1 MNNIKDYWSELNPKE
16 LNDIINLFIKQKI
29 YTPQKMRELYNQ
41 AINNSS
47 SSRPQ
52 NISKYNKFDI
62 GGLVDLDTTGSS
74 KVLYSED
81 SENNNSNNNFII
93 KQALKI
99 ANEMLESNSI
109 SDNQK
114 NRLLE
119 FAMRISGGNAD
130 SNAINKASKYILS
143 KYGRK
148 ALFQVLNTNNSVSDI
163 IDKSIEE
170 SNYEVGNN
178 YTGLAF
184 LGDVWDKDS
193 FLWNNKNSSDFI
205 DTYIRGNIP
214 FESAGVIK
222 IDDKDENKLGR
233 YSKYIE
239 KNYPD
244 RSINTYQA
252 YRDTLDSN
260 LVKYLD
266 KASTALETS
275 TFGANA
281 DNYDIDKSM
290 FPFGTEDNRGFFD
303 AAGYN
308 IELMMG
314 PDGKIYGRKSD
325 IYDFL
330 PSDFNNK
337 WADNN
342 KMHNIVEK
350 INNFGNPFIFRTPWF
365 KASDENVP
373 EEVLSK
379 YADKNKKS
387 LGGRINLS
395 NNNIF
400 EEGGFLDILKS
411 ILGFRKRNQEDG
423 VNYIDYFDA
432 SNELKSKIKLPNKI
446 QKYNMESVSQ
456 YGDTHYD
463 VFEARYK
470 GLKKAMKDASIPDED
485 IERLLPFVITQ
496 NILEGGYRVN
506 RDDNNFGGL
515 MISKGNENVGRMK
528 FKTPEDYYKKYISN
542 LDEKW
547 GDKYL
552 GENKGWRHAKSI
564 EDYARILN
572 REDLELT
579 TEERFNSYNLEH
591 PKNPAYL
598 YTPEWKNN
606 YKPLMHTDRFGGI
619 YPRVNAYMKL
629 LNNRIKAFND
639 YAKENNLIKN

>member
-29 YTPQKMRELYNQ
+29 YSPQKMRELYNQ

-74 KVLYSED
+74 KVLYPED

-119 FAMRISGGNAD
+119 FAMRISGGNT
-130 SNAINKASKYILS
+130 SPSAINEASKYILS

-148 ALFQVLNTNNSVSDI
+148 ALFQVLNTNDSISNI
-163 IDKSIEE
+163 IDKSIKE
-170 SNYEVGNN
+170 SNYEVGDN

-184 LGDVWDKDS
+184 LGDVWDKDA

-205 DTYIRGNIP
+205 DTYIRGDIP

-222 IDDKDENKLGR
+222 IDNKDENRLGR
-233 YSKYIE
+233 YSKYIK

-244 RSINTYQA
+244 RDINTYQA

-266 KASTALETS
+266 KASTALETD

-308 IELMMG
+308 IELMKG

-330 PSDFNNK
+330 PSDFNGK
-337 WADNN
+337 WTDNN

-411 ILGFRKRNQEDG
+411 ILGFGKRNQEDG
-423 VNYIDYFDA
+423 GNYIDYFDA

>member
-29 YTPQKMRELYNQ
+29 YSPQKMRELYNQ

-62 GGLVDLDTTGSS
+62 GGPVDSNTTGSS

-81 SENNNSNNNFII
+81 SENDNSNNNFII

-205 DTYIRGNIP
+205 DTYIRGDIP

-222 IDDKDENKLGR
+222 IDDKDENRLGR

-365 KASDENVP
+365 KASDENIP

-411 ILGFRKRNQEDG
+411 ILGFGKRNQEDG
-423 VNYIDYFDA
+423 GNYIDYFDA

-547 GDKYL
+547 GDEYL

>member
-29 YTPQKMRELYNQ
+29 YSPQKMRELYNQ

-74 KVLYSED
+74 KVLYPED

-99 ANEMLESNSI
+99 ANEMLESNRI

-148 ALFQVLNTNNSVSDI
+148 ALFQVLNTNDSVSNI

-170 SNYEVGNN
+170 SNYEVGDN

-205 DTYIRGNIP
+205 DTYIRGDIP

-222 IDDKDENKLGR
+222 IDDKDENRLGR
-233 YSKYIE
+233 YSKYIK

-244 RSINTYQA
+244 RDINTYQA
-252 YRDTLDSN
+252 YKDTLDSN

-266 KASTALETS
+266 KASTALETD

-308 IELMMG
+308 IELMKG

-411 ILGFRKRNQEDG
+411 ILGFGKRNQEDEG
-423 VNYIDYFDA
+423 NYIDYFDA

>member
-29 YTPQKMRELYNQ
+29 YSPQKMRELYNQ

-74 KVLYSED
+74 KVLYPED

-99 ANEMLESNSI
+99 ANEMLESNRI

-170 SNYEVGNN
+170 SNYEVGDN

-205 DTYIRGNIP
+205 DTYIRGDIP

-222 IDDKDENKLGR
+222 IDDKDENRLGR

-314 PDGKIYGRKSD
+314 PDGKIYGRRSD

-365 KASDENVP
+365 KASDENIP

>member
-29 YTPQKMRELYNQ
+29 YSPQKMRELYNQ

-81 SENNNSNNNFII
+81 SENDNSNNNFII

-119 FAMRISGGNAD
+119 FAMRISGGNT
-130 SNAINKASKYILS
+130 SSSAINEASKYILS

-205 DTYIRGNIP
+205 DTYIRGDIP

-222 IDDKDENKLGR
+222 IDDKDENRLGR

-244 RSINTYQA
+244 RDINTYQA

-365 KASDENVP
+365 KASDENIP

>member
-29 YTPQKMRELYNQ
+29 YSPQKMRELYNQ

-62 GGLVDLDTTGSS
+62 GGPVDSNTTGSS
-74 KVLYSED
+74 GVLYSED
-81 SENNNSNNNFII
+81 NKNNNSNNNFII

-99 ANEMLESNSI
+99 ANEMLESNRI

-119 FAMRISGGNAD
+119 FAMRISGGNT
-130 SNAINKASKYILS
+130 SPSAINEASKYILS

-148 ALFQVLNTNNSVSDI
+148 ALFQVLNTNDSVSNI

-170 SNYEVGNN
+170 SNYEVGDN

-205 DTYIRGNIP
+205 DTYIRGDIP

-222 IDDKDENKLGR
+222 IDDKDENRLGR

-308 IELMMG
+308 IELMKG

-400 EEGGFLDILKS
+400 EDGGFLDILKS
-411 ILGFRKRNQEDG
+411 ILGFGKRNQEDG
-423 VNYIDYFDA
+423 GNYIDYFDA